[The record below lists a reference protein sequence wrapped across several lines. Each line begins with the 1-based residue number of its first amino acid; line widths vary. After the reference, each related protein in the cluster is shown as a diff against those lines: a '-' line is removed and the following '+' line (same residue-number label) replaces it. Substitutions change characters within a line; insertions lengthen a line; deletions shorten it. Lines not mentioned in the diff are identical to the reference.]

1 MLVSFVPGTLEG
13 WTNLPDYD
21 RLLGP
26 VVTDE
31 GSIENS
37 AVLREI
43 EAAVG
48 EATEPGEEIYVAL
61 DNNVGHFA
69 NAVALY
75 WVTDRPPAS
84 VYHELNPCL
93 TDRQE
98 IQERIVRDLA
108 GVSVVLTTTFFPNP
122 PFAEP
127 ATALDDY
134 LQSDFSVLEEW
145 IIEPA
150 DPEGFA
156 QRYELLVRN

>member
-1 MLVSFVPGTLEG
+1 MDEPAG
-13 WTNLPDYD
+13 YD

-31 GSIENS
+31 GSIVNS
-37 AVLREI
+37 TVLREI
-43 EAAVG
+43 GAAVE
-48 EATEPGEEIYVAL
+48 EAEPGEEIYVAL
-61 DNNVGHFA
+61 NNNVGHFA

-75 WVTDRPPAS
+75 WVADRPPAS
-84 VYHELNPCL
+84 IYHELNPCL

-108 GVSVVLTTTFFPNP
+108 GVSVVLTATFLPNP

-134 LQSDFSVLEEW
+134 LQSNFSVVEQW
-145 IIEPA
+145 TIEPA
-150 DPEGFA
+150 NPGGFA
-156 QRYELLVRN
+156 QRYELLMRN